1 MLSNITTRLINALSK
16 ISVEKENVVGVDIT
30 PGNIRVAQLER
41 VKNDWVLSKL
51 GYKYVEGA
59 RHLHEIRDD
68 PDVYIEKLKQ
78 VIASSKVSTKNA
90 AISVPVSSSIIKTVF
105 PTPAPPNNPP
115 RRTGPPKTNSPT
127 ATFR

>member
-1 MLSNITTRLINALSK
+1 MLGNITTRLINALSK

-68 PDVYIEKLKQ
+68 P
-78 VIASSKVSTKNA
+78 
-90 AISVPVSSSIIKTVF
+90 
-105 PTPAPPNNPP
+105 
-115 RRTGPPKTNSPT
+115 
-127 ATFR
+127 